1 MPVAAPL
8 IIGAATIG
16 GGALAAGAAKS
27 AANTA
32 ANAQTAMNDKAIAV
46 QRGQYDQTR
55 SDLMPW
61 QDAGRAA
68 LAGQGDL
75 VGLNGANPQQASI
88 NNLKQS
94 PLYQS
99 LFGNGQELLTANASA
114 TGGLRGGN
122 TQRSLADFGR
132 DTLAQTIQQQI
143 ANFGSISQQGQQAAT
158 STGQFGANAANQISG
173 LDQNSGSAQAGAAN
187 AVGAAN
193 IGFIKDAL
201 GAFTGAAG
209 NKDVQNWV
217 GKLF

>member
-16 GGALAAGAAKS
+16 GGAIAAGAAKS
-27 AANTA
+27 SANKAAA
-32 ANAQTAMNDKAIAV
+32 AQTAMNDKAIAA
-46 QRGQYDQTR
+46 QQQQYDQTR
-55 SDLMPW
+55 QDLMPW
-61 QDAGRAA
+61 MQMGQSAAGA
-68 LAGQGDL
+68 QGNL
-75 VGLNGANPQQASI
+75 IGLNGFEKQQASI
-88 NNLKQS
+88 NELKQS

-99 LFGNGQELLTANASA
+99 LFGNGQELLLSNASA

-143 ANFGSISQQGQQAAT
+143 QNFGSVSQQGQTAAAQ
-158 STGQFGANAANQISG
+158 TGQFGANAANQIG
-173 LDQNSGSAQAGAAN
+173 NTLQDTGAAQAGAAT
-187 AVGAAN
+187 ATGAAN

-201 GAFTGAAG
+201 GAFTKVGG